1 MDATAP
7 DTNAAEMNAADTHA
21 ARTRAAH
28 AGATHAGAAHTD
40 APDPTTPRAPS
51 GAQAV
56 QRALGILHC
65 FRATG
70 TDLSASD
77 IARRMDLS
85 VSTAHRLARTLV
97 GAGFLDQDDR
107 TSRYRLGPVV
117 AELGLLAYH
126 QRGLHHAAPELE
138 QLSRRTSATSDL
150 AIRSGR
156 HALVLVG
163 SSVQPGTGLGLR
175 RPLHSTALGK
185 VLLAW
190 ADPADGGLEPL
201 LPLAPQTERTI
212 VDPVA
217 LRAQL
222 QAARAI
228 GYALNDGE
236 SVPGVRTLAV
246 PILNRAGHA
255 HAALAVRS
263 TPAVMTDERIPWFRD
278 RAQAC
283 ADALEVLLLPP
294 HRRRLRESG
303 LPAE

>member
-1 MDATAP
+1 M
-7 DTNAAEMNAADTHA
+7 
-21 ARTRAAH
+21 
-28 AGATHAGAAHTD
+28 
-40 APDPTTPRAPS
+40 
-51 GAQAV
+51 

-65 FRATG
+65 FRAGG

-77 IARRMDLS
+77 IARRLGLS

-190 ADPADGGLEPL
+190 ADPAEGGLAPL
-201 LPLAPQTERTI
+201 LPLAPQTDRTI

-217 LRAQL
+217 LQAQL
-222 QAARAI
+222 DAARAI

-246 PILNRAGHA
+246 PVLNRAGHA